1 MADQK
6 DFYVSLPLFS
16 DFAEVVRAEN
26 FSPLPDEWYVGFTD
40 VTGSTAAIAAGRYK
54 AVNMVG
60 AGAIAAVANAL
71 GRRPFP
77 FVFGGDGVSLAVSGA
92 DAPATSDALA
102 AMASFAHAEFKLDL
116 RVAMIPLSEIRASR
130 NDVRVARF
138 AASEHCVYAMFS
150 GGGLTWFEA
159 QAKNGRYALPVA
171 PPDARPD
178 LSGLSCRWG
187 VAPARNGVVLSVIV
201 APRGDDPRFTSLV
214 GEIVKMA
221 LDASASE
228 RPVTVDRLGVA
239 TPLRAIEL
247 EATALRASGG
257 SRLSSIAKAAFSFTL
272 GITFHRFKL
281 RAGVFDAGAYAADVA
296 ANADFRK
303 FDDGLRMTLDC
314 SPAFADNLEAKLSG
328 AEEFAYWGVFRQK
341 SAQITC
347 FVPSITERDHV
358 HFVDGAEG
366 GYALAAKALKS
377 RMGRRL

>member
-6 DFYVSLPLFS
+6 DFYVSLPVFS
-16 DFAEVVRAEN
+16 DFAEVVRAES
-26 FSPLPDEWYVGFTD
+26 FSPLPDEWFVGFTD

-92 DAPATSDALA
+92 DASATSAALA
-102 AMASFAHAEFKLDL
+102 AMALFARAEFKLDL
-116 RVAMIPLSEIRASR
+116 RVAMIPLSEIRASG

-201 APRGDDPRFTSLV
+201 APRGDDPRFASLV

-221 LDASASE
+221 LDGT
-228 RPVTVDRLGVA
+228 RP
-239 TPLRAIEL
+239 P
-247 EATALRASGG
+247 SG
-257 SRLSSIAKAAFSFTL
+257 L
-272 GITFHRFKL
+272 
-281 RAGVFDAGAYAADVA
+281 
-296 ANADFRK
+296 
-303 FDDGLRMTLDC
+303 
-314 SPAFADNLEAKLSG
+314 
-328 AEEFAYWGVFRQK
+328 
-341 SAQITC
+341 
-347 FVPSITERDHV
+347 
-358 HFVDGAEG
+358 
-366 GYALAAKALKS
+366 
-377 RMGRRL
+377 

>member
-247 EATALRASGG
+247 EASALRASGG
-257 SRLSSIAKAAFSFTL
+257 SRLSTIAKAAFSFTL